1 MAGLR
6 WAVPKQLQL
15 GLMNRLQRLAAV
27 AVLRQ
32 EEPSSS
38 DLLGQQQLAA
48 LSDLELASLETSS
61 LQATWPSLVLLILP
75 ALPSLVWD
83 SWLLGWL
90 QPELMM
96 LLEESSSARRVPLV
110 DHSQEHRLGL
120 ATSFH

>member
-27 AVLRQ
+27 VVLRQ

-38 DLLGQQQLAA
+38 DLLGQQQLVA

-61 LQATWPSLVLLILP
+61 LQATWPSLVLLILQ

-83 SWLLGWL
+83 S
-90 QPELMM
+90 
-96 LLEESSSARRVPLV
+96 
-110 DHSQEHRLGL
+110 
-120 ATSFH
+120 